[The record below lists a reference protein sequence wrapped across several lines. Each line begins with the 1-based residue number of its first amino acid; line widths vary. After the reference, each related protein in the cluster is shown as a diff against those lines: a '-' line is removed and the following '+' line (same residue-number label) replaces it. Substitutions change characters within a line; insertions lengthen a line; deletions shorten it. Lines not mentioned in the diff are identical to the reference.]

1 MPARLLSLLFLTIGL
16 VYAEQDGAEQWHCSL
31 TGPGRAREFYP
42 IRPTFDDWTTSEFF
56 RKALPID
63 DETFRSVK
71 ILENT
76 TRRVLEAPDGVV
88 SLEGFYPNG
97 SYTFTHDPRGG
108 FSFYAPGP
116 EDVDLTT
123 AKEATFAYTVL
134 FPEGYEWVKG
144 GKLPGLCTYMHSSL
158 TSSPVRLILGL
169 AVGGTS
175 FDNST
180 SCSGGRKATDC
191 FSVRMMWRREGMGE
205 FYTYLPPFTVPG
217 YEANEVQC
225 DVPPYSECN
234 PDYGNSIGRGAFN
247 FTSGERGT
255 VAMRVLLNDAG
266 EANGELELWYNG
278 DSVISLGGLII
289 RDSEEGRFRGLM
301 MQTFFGGKGPSP
313 TL

>member
-16 VYAEQDGAEQWHCSL
+16 VYAEQDRAEQWHCSL
-31 TGPGRAREFYP
+31 TGLGRARELYP
-42 IRPTFDDWTTSEFF
+42 IRPTSDDWTTSEFF

-97 SYTFTHDPRGG
+97 SYTFTHNPRGG

-144 GKLPGLCTYMHSSL
+144 GKLPGLCTYIRTL
-158 TSSPVRLILGL
+158 RSP
-169 AVGGTS
+169 
-175 FDNST
+175 
-180 SCSGGRKATDC
+180 
-191 FSVRMMWRREGMGE
+191 
-205 FYTYLPPFTVPG
+205 LPL
-217 YEANEVQC
+217 Y
-225 DVPPYSECN
+225 D
-234 PDYGNSIGRGAFN
+234 
-247 FTSGERGT
+247 
-255 VAMRVLLNDAG
+255 
-266 EANGELELWYNG
+266 
-278 DSVISLGGLII
+278 
-289 RDSEEGRFRGLM
+289 
-301 MQTFFGGKGPSP
+301 
-313 TL
+313 